1 MYGRSEINRLVMSR
15 AKPVAAEAVEKLG
28 TDLDALK
35 PKRSISI
42 REAIHQIGPQID
54 KAVEMGYL
62 RTEIQE
68 RIAKQFHCTPDLVAR
83 YDSQRRKKR
92 RR

>member
-1 MYGRSEINRLVMSR
+1 MSR
-15 AKPVAAEAVEKLG
+15 AKPVAAETVTQLAKDLG
-28 TDLDALK
+28 TLK

-42 REAIHQIGPQID
+42 REAIYEVGPQID

-62 RTEIQE
+62 RTEIQA
-68 RIAKQFHCTPDLVAR
+68 RIAKQFHCTADLVAR